1 MYLKTAGCQAPAN
14 PLLFSLY
21 KPKSF
26 SVFPKV
32 YIFLKLS
39 VLCFSYF
46 VFANWVHICL
56 EAWYPYVDAVLQLRA
71 Q

>member
-1 MYLKTAGCQAPAN
+1 MYLKTAGCQAPAS
-14 PLLFSLY
+14 PLLFSIH

-26 SVFPKV
+26 SVFLEG

-46 VFANWVHICL
+46 VFANWVHVCL
-56 EAWYPYVDAVLQLRA
+56 EARYPYVDAVLQLKAR
-71 Q
+71 